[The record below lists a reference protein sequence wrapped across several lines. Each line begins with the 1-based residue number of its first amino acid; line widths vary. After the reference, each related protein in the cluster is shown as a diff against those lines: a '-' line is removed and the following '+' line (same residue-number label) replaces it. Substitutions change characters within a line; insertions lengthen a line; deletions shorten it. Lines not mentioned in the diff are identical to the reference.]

1 MPRMSRFLITLII
14 SLTSSLVFGQVKL
27 SGTVEH
33 AGSGLDNVTV
43 QIIENDAILRTIAVS
58 KRGRDEMELP
68 IGHAYLLVFRR
79 PYMFPV
85 RIAVNTNL
93 DSEAISD
100 SYDVPLDMTMF
111 YRFEGMRES
120 LVAENIGIIKQTGT
134 GETTFSFIPNK
145 SAIEKLKLLKEES
158 LKREENR
165 EGAIE
170 APVEKIETNVALKSE
185 EGSEASAVAKTEG
198 DRLLNTIDI
207 DDAPTK
213 LSRQEER
220 YETIEIAK
228 NAELAEER
236 EKLEVEIGSATS
248 KTEIENLYI
257 RESKRR
263 RANLIVEDQE
273 RQASLVDASV
283 RQQEA
288 QVDGLISS
296 GFNRK
301 SAAAKE
307 RFEIIKFAFDE
318 GWLTSQETILV
329 KNRDQIDTYKKV
341 LYDWLVLDWAYY
353 YLNEVEISERE
364 YEKIKSLVEM

>member
-58 KRGRDEMELP
+58 KRGRYEMELP

-236 EKLEVEIGSATS
+236 ENWK
-248 KTEIENLYI
+248 
-257 RESKRR
+257 
-263 RANLIVEDQE
+263 
-273 RQASLVDASV
+273 
-283 RQQEA
+283 
-288 QVDGLISS
+288 
-296 GFNRK
+296 
-301 SAAAKE
+301 
-307 RFEIIKFAFDE
+307 
-318 GWLTSQETILV
+318 
-329 KNRDQIDTYKKV
+329 
-341 LYDWLVLDWAYY
+341 
-353 YLNEVEISERE
+353 
-364 YEKIKSLVEM
+364 